1 MGPGERIY
9 CRSQMLFGPIGESH
23 PNTNLDFQE
32 ANIMSC
38 RSNPTLSSHQ
48 KKTTSPRTVA
58 EALSAIENR
67 YKTMATPSRAE
78 KRLMSA
84 FRTTGKR
91 LSEMLRLPLEGIF
104 LDELVGIDT
113 VLIAYIDDAGI
124 DHQTAVQ
131 YVCDKNKLLDHAHQL
146 GWTCNEYELLRSWRP
161 VRQALAGKSKGC
173 AGIIDFAVKQGQC
186 PHTFTESVIAA
197 WKKVMLGR
205 RCSLLTVD
213 IGERHFRATLRVAGM
228 QPHFPRFS
236 LASKNPSKYGVSLEE
251 LPESLREE
259 ILRVIHWKTVEDDLD
274 DRDAYLMIR
283 PVTGQNL
290 LKHFLQLAGYAI
302 KVLGACGIASLSH
315 LLTREIVCRYIDWL
329 LQNGRCRPGSIIAKL
344 SSIHH
349 LTRTYPEL
357 KDGDYKWFRAKLDTL
372 RIEKHGHKQA
382 RKLEGRPDYPSVAE
396 IAPKLL
402 ALRQEPNNLTEVG
415 NGWLIHDALIYMV
428 NLITPHRSRNT
439 CEASIH
445 PRMRLNIFE
454 TDISSELLSEIKLP
468 AWAKQLR
475 DKDPR
480 AKFLVCHWLE
490 AETKAKHEVWE
501 LFPQEAI
508 PLFREYVEYYR
519 PLLLRKHNPNSTS
532 LFFARN
538 RKKLTQKSL
547 LNLVARISVR
557 FTGKRMTV
565 KHFRDL
571 VAAHM
576 LANGATVDEVADRL
590 WHLDPYGTTVRYYVG
605 GFNASDGVVA
615 LEDEV
620 GALAA

>member
-1 MGPGERIY
+1 
-9 CRSQMLFGPIGESH
+9 
-23 PNTNLDFQE
+23 
-32 ANIMSC
+32 MSC

-48 KKTTSPRTVA
+48 KKATSPRTVE
-58 EALSAIENR
+58 EALSAIEQKF
-67 YKTMATPSRAE
+67 KTMATPSRAE
-78 KRLMSA
+78 KMLMSG

-91 LSEMLRLPLEGIF
+91 LSEMFRLPLEGIF
-104 LDELVGIDT
+104 LDELVGIDAA
-113 VLIAYIDDAGI
+113 LIAHIDDAGI
-124 DHQTAVQ
+124 NHQTAVQ
-131 YVCDKNKLLDHAHQL
+131 YACNKNKLLDRAHQF
-146 GWTCNEYELLRSWRP
+146 GWTCDEYDLRQSWRP
-161 VRQALAGKSKGC
+161 IRQALRKKSKGC
-173 AGIIDFAVKQGQC
+173 AGIIEFAVEQGQT
-186 PHTFTESVIAA
+186 PHTFSESVIEA
-197 WKKVMLGR
+197 WRKVMLGR
-205 RCSLLTVD
+205 NRSLLTVD
-213 IGERHFRATLRVAGM
+213 NGERHFRTTLRGAGM
-228 QPHFPRFS
+228 QPNFPRFS
-236 LASKNPSKYGVSLEE
+236 LAIKNPSKYRVSLEE

-259 ILRVIHWKTVEDDLD
+259 ILRVIHWKTVEEDLD

-290 LKHFLQLAGYAI
+290 LKHLLQLAGYAI
-302 KVLGACGIASLSH
+302 NVLGVCGVVSLSH
-315 LLTREIVCRYIDWL
+315 LLTRKIVCGYIDWL
-329 LQNGRCRPGSIIAKL
+329 LQNCRCRPESIIAKL

-357 KDGDYKWFRAKLDTL
+357 KDGDYKWFRPKLDAL
-372 RIEKHGHKQA
+372 RTEKHGHKQA
-382 RKLEGRPDYPSVAE
+382 RKLEGRPDYLSVAE

-402 ALRQEPNNLTEVG
+402 ALRQEPNNLTEAE

-439 CEASIH
+439 CEANIH

-468 AWAKQLR
+468 AWARQLR

-490 AETKAKHEVWE
+490 TETKANHEVWE

-508 PLFREYVEYYR
+508 PLFKEYVEHYR
-519 PLLLRKHNPNSTS
+519 PLLLHKHNPNSTS

-620 GALAA
+620 AALAA